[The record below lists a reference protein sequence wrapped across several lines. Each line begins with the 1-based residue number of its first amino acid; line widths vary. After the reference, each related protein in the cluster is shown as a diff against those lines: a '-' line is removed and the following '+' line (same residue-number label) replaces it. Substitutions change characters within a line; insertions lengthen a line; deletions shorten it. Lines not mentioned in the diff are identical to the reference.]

1 MAGRFVSP
9 YLISDITV
17 IRMEVGL
24 LVKLRVLVKLLYLCS
39 ASLILCLLKIFG
51 LQ

>member
-1 MAGRFVSP
+1 MTGSFLSP

-24 LVKLRVLVKLLYLCS
+24 LVKFRVLIKLLYVCS
-39 ASLILCLLKIFG
+39 ASLISCLFRIFG
-51 LQ
+51 L